1 MDPVTALGVAT
12 TAFNTIK
19 KGFSL
24 GKDAQSMMS
33 DVGKWMSAIENVKN
47 PTDKKS
53 KKVANVE
60 QEALDEFAAKK
71 KAEQM
76 EGELKNYMIATFGMK
91 AWDELLRI
99 QGQIRKKRKM
109 EIAYQKKQRED
120 MINAIIVFLGIG
132 VGGFGLIFAF
142 AFYAWFSDYENVILQ
157 STLNTELVI
166 TNVQLLF
173 GTIEDK
179 NYLLNNPLFITLC

>member
-19 KGFSL
+19 KGFAL

-33 DVGKWMSAIENVKN
+33 DVGKWMSAIESVKN
-47 PTDKKS
+47 PTTKKS
-53 KKVANVE
+53 KKIANVE

-132 VGGFGLIFAF
+132 IGGFGLIFAF
-142 AFYAWFSDYENVILQ
+142 AFYA
-157 STLNTELVI
+157 
-166 TNVQLLF
+166 
-173 GTIEDK
+173 
-179 NYLLNNPLFITLC
+179 

>member
-19 KGFSL
+19 KGFSI

-33 DVGKWMSAIENVKN
+33 DVGKWMSAIESVKN
-47 PTDKKS
+47 PSNKS
-53 KKVANVE
+53 VKKVGNVE
-60 QEALDEFAAKK
+60 QEALDQFAAKK
-71 KAEQM
+71 KAEEM
-76 EGELKNYMIATFGMK
+76 ERELKNYILATFGGT

-109 EIAYQKKQRED
+109 ELEYQRKQREE

-132 VGGFGLIFAF
+132 VGGVGLLFAF
-142 AFYAWFSDYENVILQ
+142 AYYM
-157 STLNTELVI
+157 
-166 TNVQLLF
+166 
-173 GTIEDK
+173 
-179 NYLLNNPLFITLC
+179 

>member
-47 PTDKKS
+47 PANKKS

-109 EIAYQKKQRED
+109 EIAYQKKQRDD

-132 VGGFGLIFAF
+132 VGGFGLIFDF
-142 AFYAWFSDYENVILQ
+142 AFYA
-157 STLNTELVI
+157 
-166 TNVQLLF
+166 
-173 GTIEDK
+173 
-179 NYLLNNPLFITLC
+179 

>member
-47 PTDKKS
+47 PANKKS

-132 VGGFGLIFAF
+132 VGGFGLIFDF
-142 AFYAWFSDYENVILQ
+142 AFYA
-157 STLNTELVI
+157 
-166 TNVQLLF
+166 
-173 GTIEDK
+173 
-179 NYLLNNPLFITLC
+179 